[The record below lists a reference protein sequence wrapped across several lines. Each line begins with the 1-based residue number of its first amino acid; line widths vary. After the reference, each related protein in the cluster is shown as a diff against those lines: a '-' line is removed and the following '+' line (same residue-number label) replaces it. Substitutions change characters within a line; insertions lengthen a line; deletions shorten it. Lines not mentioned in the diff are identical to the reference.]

1 MKSLKPQNA
10 SNKCGKSCFITLLYL
25 FFESQKVTLK
35 FFYKSPIFLNKPNI
49 IKQCF
54 KLIDLTDQ
62 WSFAS
67 VTQITWISFCLTL
80 KNEVKS
86 LKHFDID
93 CKIDLDLDR
102 QCELI
107 KLKKAIKK
115 IISTCISEEGKKI
128 FNSNKCI
135 ANIQCIMNHALC
147 TCKHTLPS
155 VSGFYSVSKGKA
167 FFFSFFTY
175 LWVKIWLINVIAAF
189 RSSQRAN
196 ESVVIDFWPLTIHI
210 ILLFNIVSF
219 PIKNVLRL
227 VNY

>member
-1 MKSLKPQNA
+1 MHQTNVVKTAL
-10 SNKCGKSCFITLLYL
+10 LLYFTF

-107 KLKKAIKK
+107 QLKKAIKK
-115 IISTCISEEGKKI
+115 
-128 FNSNKCI
+128 
-135 ANIQCIMNHALC
+135 
-147 TCKHTLPS
+147 
-155 VSGFYSVSKGKA
+155 
-167 FFFSFFTY
+167 
-175 LWVKIWLINVIAAF
+175 
-189 RSSQRAN
+189 
-196 ESVVIDFWPLTIHI
+196 
-210 ILLFNIVSF
+210 LLVH
-219 PIKNVLRL
+219 V
-227 VNY
+227 